1 MDMNQALISHLEQML
16 ASDKIDQSQRSMIV
30 DELHRVR
37 RRVVRPRDASKDH
50 EPITVGI
57 AR

>member
-1 MDMNQALISHLEQML
+1 MDMVNALISHLEQL
-16 ASDKIDQSQRSMIV
+16 IADGKGDRAALV
-30 DELHRVR
+30 DELHQVR
-37 RRVVRPRDASKDH
+37 RRVVKPRDASKDS